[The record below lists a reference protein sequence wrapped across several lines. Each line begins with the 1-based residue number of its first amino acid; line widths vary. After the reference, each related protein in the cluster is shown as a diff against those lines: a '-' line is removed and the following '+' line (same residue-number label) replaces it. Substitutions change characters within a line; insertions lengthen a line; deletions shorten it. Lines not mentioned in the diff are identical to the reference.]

1 MLCLANGEGFDS
13 DGHDRGR
20 GSGEEG
26 CGQGLQQGEPRP
38 GRASDEE
45 GWGGAPAGM
54 WARLGA
60 RLCLRDMLVALGRG
74 STLGGYRT
82 EEGRADGQGRAP
94 RARVD
99 EEGDTRG

>member
-1 MLCLANGEGFDS
+1 MLCLVDWEGFDS
-13 DGHDRGR
+13 DEHDRGR
-20 GSGEEG
+20 ASG
-26 CGQGLQQGEPRP
+26 
-38 GRASDEE
+38 EE

-60 RLCLRDMLVALGRG
+60 RPCLRDMPVTLGRS

-82 EEGRADGQGRAP
+82 EEGREDGRGRAA

-99 EEGDTRG
+99 EKGGTRG

>member
-1 MLCLANGEGFDS
+1 
-13 DGHDRGR
+13 
-20 GSGEEG
+20 
-26 CGQGLQQGEPRP
+26 
-38 GRASDEE
+38 
-45 GWGGAPAGM
+45 M